1 MSFCRH
7 CAKEIHETALTCPQ
21 CGGLQSPGAL
31 PSKPRNDPWIAIVSL
46 VTGIIAILAMLDDSQ
61 WGWDEVV
68 GVLSVGILPS
78 IVLGIL
84 AIQRKSA
91 GVGMAIAGL
100 VMGVVA
106 LLALVGTYA

>member
-7 CAKEIHETALTCPQ
+7 CAKEIHETALACPQ
-21 CGGLQSPGAL
+21 CGGLQSSEAR
-31 PSKPRNDPWIAIVSL
+31 PSTPRTDHWIAIVSL
-46 VTGIIAILAMLDDSQ
+46 VTGIIAILAMLDDSV
-61 WGWDEVV
+61 WGWDEVI

-78 IVLGIL
+78 IALGIL

-106 LLALVGTYA
+106 LLALIGSYA